1 MKDFKKEIRSI
12 LLQSQKETITTKDA
26 PEQIFKESLETPASI
41 PSSDLPSIKPK
52 PIETKKKPK
61 TKKTKTFRAPVR
73 TRFRDLRFKPL
84 KTKTS
89 DKVIEVGSS
98 SSSGEEEE

>member
-1 MKDFKKEIRSI
+1 MKDFKEEIRNI
-12 LLQSQKETITTKDA
+12 MLQFQKKTVTTEDA
-26 PEQIFKESLETPASI
+26 PEHIFKESLDTPAPI
-41 PSSDLPSIKPK
+41 PSSDPPK
-52 PIETKKKPK
+52 PVKTIKKPK
-61 TKKTKTFRAPVR
+61 TKKTKILRAPVR

-98 SSSGEEEE
+98 SSSEEKE